1 MRDGARPVST
11 TGCYLLSVIAQ
22 GIGGFQAGGFAGRIP
37 SGKADD
43 ERQDQPSQQELIRKQ
58 PTLDSTKPGGIKSI
72 QRQIHANQQGRDG
85 GDRQQHQALPITK
98 PKMEARVE
106 PIAIRKPSS
115 ARRRLT

>member
-1 MRDGARPVST
+1 MMSAKISQVS
-11 TGCYLLSVIAQ
+11 
-22 GIGGFQAGGFAGRIP
+22 R
-37 SGKADD
+37 
-43 ERQDQPSQQELIRKQ
+43 ELIRKQ

-72 QRQIHANQQGRDG
+72 QARFTQINRAGTVAIVSNIKPS
-85 GDRQQHQALPITK
+85 PITK